1 MQKILHKTHF
11 RYVGV
16 AHLKFCSIDLKF
28 GSQVYKVLTNAL
40 CKIEKYIKN
49 SYSTLFWDEKM
60 Q

>member
-16 AHLKFCSIDLKF
+16 ADLKFCSIDLKF
-28 GSQVYKVLTNAL
+28 RSQVYKVLINVL
-40 CKIEKYIKN
+40 CKTEFIKEIVQ
-49 SYSTLFWDEKM
+49 LFFNEKM